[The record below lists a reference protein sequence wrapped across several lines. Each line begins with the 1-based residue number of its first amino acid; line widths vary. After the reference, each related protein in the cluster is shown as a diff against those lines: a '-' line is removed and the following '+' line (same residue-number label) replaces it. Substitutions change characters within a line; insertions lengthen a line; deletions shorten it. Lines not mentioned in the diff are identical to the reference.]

1 MKKAAVYIHGK
12 GGSIDEANHYK
23 KFFDGNYDVA
33 GFDSC
38 GGFNTLLLRNVRS
51 ASRLLIINQ
60 TYHGKLRRNSKNILP
75 AFL

>member
-38 GGFNTLLLRNVRS
+38 G
-51 ASRLLIINQ
+51 LIPCCCA
-60 TYHGKLRRNSKNILP
+60 TYVLRRGC
-75 AFL
+75 